1 MTKLTSTE
9 FTLTGLE
16 LIKLIREFIGQ
27 RCDAAGL
34 QSHDRW
40 YDTLKLWERNEIT
53 EEEFGRRHGEL
64 MLRGTLRSITACKE
78 FIQVEAQVFEV
89 ADAEELLERLR
100 IEEIAE
106 TDASQFPLP
115 CLHASAWRRSDE
127 E

>member
-34 QSHDRW
+34 QSHERW

-78 FIQVEAQVFEV
+78 FIQIQKLGLPLNQVGMVETLYGVEVEALRDQ
-89 ADAEELLERLR
+89 LLYVDKMV
-100 IEEIAE
+100 
-106 TDASQFPLP
+106 T
-115 CLHASAWRRSDE
+115 SDE

>member
-1 MTKLTSTE
+1 MTKLTQTE

-53 EEEFGRRHGEL
+53 EEEFAKRHSEL
-64 MLRGTLRSITACKE
+64 MLRGTLGSISACKE
-78 FIQVEAQVFEV
+78 FIQIQKLDLPLNQVGMAETLYGVDVEAL
-89 ADAEELLERLR
+89 ADQLLYVDKMV
-100 IEEIAE
+100 
-106 TDASQFPLP
+106 T
-115 CLHASAWRRSDE
+115 SDE